1 VIIPLVVLA
10 IVIYPLFFNFVILP
24 LSFGNEALP
33 YPLYRYLQLTELN
46 LMQKDKNTVKFIV
59 ILPLVILCN
68 CDFTHVRVVPVQNRR
83 RVVRTFRP
91 FIFTFFLFLITNSDF
106 H

>member
-1 VIIPLVVLA
+1 
-10 IVIYPLFFNFVILP
+10 
-24 LSFGNEALP
+24 
-33 YPLYRYLQLTELN
+33 
-46 LMQKDKNTVKFIV
+46 MQKDKNTVKFIV

-91 FIFTFFLFLITNSDF
+91 FILTFFSF
-106 H
+106 